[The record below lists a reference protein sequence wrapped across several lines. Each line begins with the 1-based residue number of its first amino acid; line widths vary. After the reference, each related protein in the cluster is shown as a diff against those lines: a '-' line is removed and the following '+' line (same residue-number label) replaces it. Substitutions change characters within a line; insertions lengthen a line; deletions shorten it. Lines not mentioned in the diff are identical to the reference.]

1 MKKLETNNKEKV
13 WVVGKSLLTIE
24 KKKKE
29 DINKYKIF
37 NIIKNNRLAMTRG
50 LTKAHIAWNY
60 RAKNRIFKMRSD
72 IFSYL

>member
-37 NIIKNNRLAMTRG
+37 NIIKINKLNN
-50 LTKAHIAWNY
+50 KFENHY
-60 RAKNRIFKMRSD
+60 
-72 IFSYL
+72 